1 MDIVPHIIQYIQAG
15 RAAAEVQLRVDVGVQ
30 SGKMPHRHDYW
41 EVKGT
46 ALDGGSDMLPQI
58 VVSPPGVV
66 HDTFINGRRHE
77 LTFIF
82 EQTRFVCCFRHHGVG
97 GSFAPP
103 RVGGLPAIYSLLV
116 AIQRYADDSGAL
128 PPSMADDFRRLLLFA
143 FVNILEGAGR
153 HLQNATDP
161 VYTARW
167 FMESNFADMSLDV
180 KQIGEVAGQSPQ
192 NLNRI
197 FRLHMGCS
205 LWQYLMKLRLRHARE
220 LLETASVTVMEA
232 AHLSGFAD
240 RSNFSKYFARAFGIS
255 PAVYRNVHSRGLCT
269 QDGESGRSF

>member
-15 RAAAEVQLRVDVGVQ
+15 RTAAEVQLRVDVGVQ
-30 SGKMPHRHDYW
+30 GGKMPHRHDYW
-41 EVKGT
+41 EVKST
-46 ALDGGSDMLPQI
+46 ALDGGSDTPPQI

-66 HDTFINGRRHE
+66 HDTFINGRRHD

-82 EQTRFVCCFRHHGVG
+82 EQTHFVCCFRHHGVG

-103 RVGGLPAIYSLLV
+103 RVGGLPAIFPLLA
-116 AIQRYADDSGAL
+116 AIQGYADDGGAL
-128 PPSMADDFRRLLLFA
+128 PPSMADDFRRLLLAVFI
-143 FVNILEGAGR
+143 NILERAGR
-153 HLQNATDP
+153 KVQNRTAPMD
-161 VYTARW
+161 TARW

-180 KQIGEVAGQSPQ
+180 GQIAEVAGQSPQ
-192 NLNRI
+192 NLNRV

-220 LLETASVTVMEA
+220 LLETSSVTVMEA

-240 RSNFSKYFARAFGIS
+240 RSNFSKYFTRAFGVS
-255 PAVYRNVHSRGLCT
+255 PAVYRKQKVAP
-269 QDGESGRSF
+269 EGRHIG